1 MENMSIL
8 RIYFVANDSLNES
21 KRQSPTSIIQV
32 HDLQDYNVETKL
44 QFRIETAHRS
54 NDEFFFLNNTTGWK
68 SYLLSCFSLRSS
80 LALRAL
86 NLQKNPY
93 GHCCTNTKSKYN

>member
-1 MENMSIL
+1 MSIL
-8 RIYFVANDSLNES
+8 RIYFVANDSWNES

-54 NDEFFFLNNTTGWK
+54 NDEFFF
-68 SYLLSCFSLRSS
+68 
-80 LALRAL
+80 
-86 NLQKNPY
+86 
-93 GHCCTNTKSKYN
+93 